1 MQQATI
7 TIIINGSTYKLNP
20 TDKASI
26 KSLPIGDRQQLI
38 TLLEAIQ
45 LCEKQRHAT
54 VREAEGKANAAA
66 ALANT
71 KLEGKEPLGT
81 GDVDQLMARLVMEEK
96 NNRKPGLTQEGLYKW
111 MGITV
116 AAIILLVLI
125 F

>member
-7 TIIINGSTYKLNP
+7 TIIIDGSTYSLNP

-45 LCEKQRHAT
+45 LFEKQRNASA
-54 VREAEGKANAAA
+54 RKAEGTANAAA
-66 ALANT
+66 ALAAT
-71 KLEGKEPLGT
+71 KPVGKEQLGK
-81 GDVDQLMARLVMEEK
+81 GDVDQLMAQLVMEEK
-96 NNRKPGLTQEGLYKW
+96 NNRKPGLTQQGLYKW

-116 AAIILLVLI
+116 AVIILLVLI